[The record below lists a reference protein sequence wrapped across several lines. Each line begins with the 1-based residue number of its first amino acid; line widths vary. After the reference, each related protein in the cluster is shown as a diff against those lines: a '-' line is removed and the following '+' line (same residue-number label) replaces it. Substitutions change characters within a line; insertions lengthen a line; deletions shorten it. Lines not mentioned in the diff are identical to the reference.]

1 MIKNLKWNL
10 LGAAALGA
18 LALSAGAADP
28 GDTNKSG
35 MYESGDRGVKAPA
48 SGGDDAAKR
57 ESKAGSGVSTMPARN
72 NPASVSESAPQTTG
86 KEVSSPPVADNKNMP
101 NPKVPASVSES
112 APQKTGKE
120 QGGTGPR

>member
-1 MIKNLKWNL
+1 MKNLIWKMA
-10 LGAAALGA
+10 GAAALGA
-18 LALSAGAADP
+18 LSLSVTAADR

-35 MYESGDRGVKAPA
+35 MYESGDRGVKAPGSA
-48 SGGDDAAKR
+48 GDDAAKR
-57 ESKAGSGVSTMPARN
+57 ESKAGVGVATMPARN
-72 NPASVSESAPQTTG
+72 NPASVSESAPQKTG
-86 KEVSSPPVADNKNMP
+86 KEVSSPPVRDNMKMP

>member
-1 MIKNLKWNL
+1 MKNLKWKV

-18 LALSAGAADP
+18 LALSVSAADK

-35 MYESGDRGVKAPA
+35 MYESGDRGMKAPG

-72 NPASVSESAPQTTG
+72 NPASVSESAPQKTG
-86 KEVSSPPVADNKNMP
+86 KEVSSGPVRDNKNMP
-101 NPKVPASVSES
+101 NLKAPASVSES

-120 QGGTGPR
+120 QGGTAPR